1 MSFLS
6 TDALF
11 CCCNT
16 ANFPTV
22 GLIKEH
28 LNLNLNLT
36 LKKLQCNI
44 STTSMQFSA
53 WFFYMMLGTPTCIT

>member
-1 MSFLS
+1 MSFF

-16 ANFPTV
+16 VNFPTV

-28 LNLNLNLT
+28 LILSYLT
-36 LKKLQCNI
+36 ELSKIFLCLCRTHTETEEAHCCEEVPGENK
-44 STTSMQFSA
+44 
-53 WFFYMMLGTPTCIT
+53 

>member
-22 GLIKEH
+22 KLIKEH
-28 LNLNLNLT
+28 LNLNLNLKT
-36 LKKLQCNI
+36 LSSL
-44 STTSMQFSA
+44 FSA
-53 WFFYMMLGTPTCIT
+53 CS